1 MDRLQPFIEKLQAQL
16 AKPLPGKKAQFKM
29 APYERIL
36 KAFAFKFVSKPIKS
50 AVLALFYEKDN
61 AIYLVLI
68 LRKKYHGIHSGQV
81 SFPGGKQDQEDK
93 DLEYTALRE
102 TEEEIGIKKEDIRLV
117 GQLTDLY
124 IPPSNYLV
132 QPYVGY
138 LEQAPLFKPEPKEV
152 EEVIEAPLA
161 LLMDDGIIGKKKIK
175 VSARNLK
182 IKYPYF
188 DVKGHTVW
196 GATAMMLNEL
206 KEIIKKG
213 GLS

>member
-1 MDRLQPFIEKLQAQL
+1 MAGLQAQL

-36 KAFAFKFVSKPIKS
+36 KAFAFKFVSKPVKS
-50 AVLALFYEKDN
+50 AVLVLFYEKEDG
-61 AIYLVLI
+61 IHVVLI

-81 SFPGGKQDQEDK
+81 SFPGGKQDQADK

-102 TEEEIGIKKEDIRLV
+102 TEEEVGIKKENIRLV

-132 QPYVGY
+132 QPFVGY
-138 LEQAPLFKPEPKEV
+138 LEQAPLFNPDPKEV

-196 GATAMMLNEL
+196 GATAMMLSEL
-206 KEIIKKG
+206 KEIIQKG
-213 GLS
+213 GLT